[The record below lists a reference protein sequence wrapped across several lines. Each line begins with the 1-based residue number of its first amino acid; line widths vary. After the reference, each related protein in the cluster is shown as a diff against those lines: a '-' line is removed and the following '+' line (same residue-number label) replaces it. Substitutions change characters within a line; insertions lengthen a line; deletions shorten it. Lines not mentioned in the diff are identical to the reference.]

1 MAIRGSRHSTSSHE
15 SDLSATVCNPSSTQ
29 STPKESDFP
38 PEPATRVSFSTSSS
52 RSEEE
57 HDVKDDLNNPVDGWP
72 RVALLMA
79 KTPDFAAFS
88 RFRDL
93 NVKNL
98 LYYQA
103 QLTRLRRKL
112 HEQEYDDVRDRGE
125 DDEVRKYANRADFLM
140 TAEGSAQLK
149 LVVEIRGL
157 LKEYNE
163 ALLQYS
169 QVSALPE
176 PDTYNMKNF
185 RKWLRH
191 ADNGNFSIGG
201 EGEQHTWG
209 DIYED
214 PDEEDFSPWKRFWKI
229 IWTLIWTQAPPTSDL
244 DLVVTRTPR
253 KIDGFTRWV
262 ACYFIPFYEDF
273 TRYREQKRTDKQIK
287 QGTADMEKQPKGLKK
302 RLSKRSSKKAKR
314 VSPENWVP
322 KAEKQETLATWSEKG
337 MLRFTNSISTVVAC
351 LLPTIAITVLT
362 QVHGTRNLLL
372 CIAGFAVI
380 FAVGLIFLTN
390 GTSSRVEIFTATAAF
405 SAVLVV
411 FISVPVINVQG
422 QATVGS

>member
-1 MAIRGSRHSTSSHE
+1 MTIRGSRHSTSSHE

-57 HDVKDDLNNPVDGWP
+57 YDVKDDLNNPVEGWP

-157 LKEYNE
+157 LK
-163 ALLQYS
+163 AYS
-169 QVSALPE
+169 E
-176 PDTYNMKNF
+176 
-185 RKWLRH
+185 
-191 ADNGNFSIGG
+191 
-201 EGEQHTWG
+201 
-209 DIYED
+209 
-214 PDEEDFSPWKRFWKI
+214 
-229 IWTLIWTQAPPTSDL
+229 
-244 DLVVTRTPR
+244 
-253 KIDGFTRWV
+253 
-262 ACYFIPFYEDF
+262 
-273 TRYREQKRTDKQIK
+273 
-287 QGTADMEKQPKGLKK
+287 
-302 RLSKRSSKKAKR
+302 SS
-314 VSPENWVP
+314 
-322 KAEKQETLATWSEKG
+322 T
-337 MLRFTNSISTVVAC
+337 
-351 LLPTIAITVLT
+351 
-362 QVHGTRNLLL
+362 
-372 CIAGFAVI
+372 
-380 FAVGLIFLTN
+380 
-390 GTSSRVEIFTATAAF
+390 
-405 SAVLVV
+405 
-411 FISVPVINVQG
+411 
-422 QATVGS
+422 